1 MEAAKGARPGGGP
14 WAELLAWYDREKRD
28 LPWRKTRD
36 PYRILVS
43 EVMLQQTQ
51 VKTVLGY
58 YHAFLERFPD
68 LRALAEASEDQV
80 LAAWKGL
87 GYYRRAL
94 HLHAAARE
102 AAARHGGELPRSY
115 AALRAMKGIGDY
127 TAAAVASIAFGE
139 PKGAVDGNV
148 LRVMARYLGIEEPVD
163 EARTRRRIQQAVDD
177 AVPRERPGDFNQ
189 ALMELGA
196 TLCLP
201 QRPRCDACP
210 LEASCAARATG
221 AGHRLPVRKRREKV
235 KAERRIVGVVEQGG
249 RVLLVKRP
257 AGGLLGGMW
266 EFLNLEPAG
275 APGVAD
281 EEQLRDALASLTGSA
296 AAECRFA
303 GRVTHRFSHLLWE
316 MDVYRVRALPLQASE
331 PEAGSGWT
339 WHPVERMHEAALPRA
354 MQKVWERVREAA
366 GTGQGPRA

>member
-1 MEAAKGARPGGGP
+1 
-14 WAELLAWYDREKRD
+14 
-28 LPWRKTRD
+28 
-36 PYRILVS
+36 
-43 EVMLQQTQ
+43 
-51 VKTVLGY
+51 
-58 YHAFLERFPD
+58 
-68 LRALAEASEDQV
+68 SEDQV

-87 GYYRRAL
+87 GYHRRAL
-94 HLHAAARE
+94 HLHAAERE
-102 AAARHGGELPRSY
+102 AATRHGGELPRSY

-163 EARTRRRIQQAVDD
+163 EARTRRRIQQAEDD

-221 AGHRLPVRKRREKV
+221 AAHRLPVRKRREKV

-281 EEQLRDALASLTGSA
+281 EEQLRDALAALRRRAAGEGDASLQPPALGDGRLPSAGSA
-296 AAECRFA
+296 APSQR
-303 GRVTHRFSHLLWE
+303 T
-316 MDVYRVRALPLQASE
+316 
-331 PEAGSGWT
+331 GSGLRLDLAPCGADARGGAAARDAKGMGAGPGGGGDWT
-339 WHPVERMHEAALPRA
+339 RTPRLA
-354 MQKVWERVREAA
+354 RRGPSLELVGV
-366 GTGQGPRA
+366 QG